1 MKNYYDIWEGY
12 QAIDLIKDS
21 LTPEEYIGFLKGNI
35 IKYHIRKGNKEDFN
49 KDMQKIIHYN
59 NLLKTVIN
67 KKL

>member
-21 LTPEEYIGFLKGNI
+21 LTLEEYIGFLKGNI

>member
-21 LTPEEYIGFLKGNI
+21 LTLEEYIGFLKGNI

-49 KDMQKIIHYN
+49 KDMQKIIHYK

>member
-49 KDMQKIIHYN
+49 KDMQKIIHYK
-59 NLLKTVIN
+59 NLLKSFIN